1 VLHVGSMD
9 LEEESLDGFVNR
21 PLIPQR
27 YGVLLNYEQ
36 KLYLRRCHVTCFVKK
51 KVNEVRSIGYVLSR
65 ASSGAPLR
73 IDVRLQ

>member
-1 VLHVGSMD
+1 MD

-36 KLYLRRCHVTCFVKK
+36 KLYLRRCHVTFFVRREIRK
-51 KVNEVRSIGYVLSR
+51 G
-65 ASSGAPLR
+65 
-73 IDVRLQ
+73 